1 MLKKHDIDLKIH
13 RSSRGEIIG
22 VTFVDHATRSAFKCS
37 ELPSFRVDM
46 IRAADTSMHWHESLP
61 EQNHQSE
68 SQSYSGPGFIDVLDG
83 LGAGHSK
90 EMEMMEDDNKNKK
103 KGRKR

>member
-1 MLKKHDIDLKIH
+1 
-13 RSSRGEIIG
+13 
-22 VTFVDHATRSAFKCS
+22 
-37 ELPSFRVDM
+37 
-46 IRAADTSMHWHESLP
+46 MHWHESLP